1 MHWLLVHAF
10 SISKN
15 SFLLTC
21 NLNLFNIRQALT
33 PFIAETVPGEVYA
46 VLFAQIRDVLLRL
59 GGPPIRIKIARIEQE
74 LISLEMQSHYIQVL
88 QYHILILIQRSYF
101 NWTVRLQ
108 KTLYFFIDIWL
119 ILN

>member
-1 MHWLLVHAF
+1 MRSVQVY
-10 SISKN
+10 

-21 NLNLFNIRQALT
+21 NLNLFKIRQALN

-88 QYHILILIQRSYF
+88 QCDILINF
-101 NWTVRLQ
+101 NTAQSFDWTACNGYKQHIVV
-108 KTLYFFIDIWL
+108 FFI
-119 ILN
+119 ILETGSY